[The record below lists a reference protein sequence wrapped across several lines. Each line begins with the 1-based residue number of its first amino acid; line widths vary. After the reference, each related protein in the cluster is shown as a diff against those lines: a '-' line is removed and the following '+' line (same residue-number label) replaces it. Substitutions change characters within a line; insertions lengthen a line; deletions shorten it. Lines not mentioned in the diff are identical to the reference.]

1 MEISFQTLA
10 LFQDYFCESG
20 ESFAVVSVENNK
32 IFESGETEIKTMK
45 INRAW
50 SVFEWSGV
58 TLMPDPVKL
67 PIKCVWRT
75 QRRNENYIEKGNT
88 YKKLQARGNASDLVS
103 MLQLFPVC
111 N

>member
-1 MEISFQTLA
+1 
-10 LFQDYFCESG
+10 
-20 ESFAVVSVENNK
+20 
-32 IFESGETEIKTMK
+32 MK

-88 YKKLQARGNASDLVS
+88 YNKLQARGNASDLVS
-103 MLQLFPVC
+103 DVAAISSLQLRRCRKCFFFC
-111 N
+111 SFCFITLRT

>member
-1 MEISFQTLA
+1 
-10 LFQDYFCESG
+10 
-20 ESFAVVSVENNK
+20 
-32 IFESGETEIKTMK
+32 MK

-75 QRRNENYIEKGNT
+75 QRRNENYVEKGNT